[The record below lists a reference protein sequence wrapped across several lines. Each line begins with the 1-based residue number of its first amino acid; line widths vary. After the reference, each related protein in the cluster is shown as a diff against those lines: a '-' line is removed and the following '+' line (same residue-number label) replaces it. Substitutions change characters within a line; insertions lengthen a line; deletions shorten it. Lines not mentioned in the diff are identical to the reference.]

1 MRRLS
6 AFIVLLLL
14 CCSGELSAQST
25 NASVTGYVTDPNKAV
40 IVGAKIIVINVDTNV
55 RYEATTNNV
64 GSYDV
69 NEISPGPYRIEV
81 EKLGFKTVVQSNL
94 ILHVQDRA
102 AFNFEMAIGS
112 LSEIV
117 TVETGGLVINT
128 TDGTVGTVIDRK
140 FVENIPLN
148 GRSFQD
154 LISLTP
160 GVVSQPPQMATD
172 TGIGNSGDF
181 SVNGQRT
188 EANYYTV
195 DGVSANSSAGSGNG
209 GPSKAS
215 GGNLPSST
223 VLGTTQSL
231 ISVDALQEFRV
242 QSSSY
247 SAEYGRTPGGQFS
260 LVTRSGANDFHGSAF
275 DYLRNEAFDANNWF
289 NNYFGQAKQVL
300 RQNDFG
306 GTLGGPVR
314 IPVLYNGKDKT
325 FFFVSYEGLRLTL
338 PQAAAIQYVPD
349 TYMREQAPAVLQPIL
364 NAFPVQNGL
373 DYGTAA
379 APSLA
384 QFIKGYSIPSSVD
397 SVSVRIDEVF
407 SPKLTFFF
415 RYGGTPSSTSTRSL
429 STVSTIESQSRTYT
443 GGMTNQVS
451 PVFTNQFRIGR
462 AENTA
467 SGSSSLDSF
476 GGAVPVDL
484 AGAFGVTASPE
495 ASPAFVIYLPG
506 VGESFL
512 GIGSSKNESHQ
523 WNVVDV
529 ADYSLG
535 KHLLKFGADY
545 RRITSTL
552 TPATPN
558 LEGFYES
565 AQSVLANR
573 ADLMFVL
580 KSLRATPIFNQSALF
595 VQDEWHVASRL
606 NFSFGLRWE
615 VNPAPTGAHGND
627 AYTLRGNISQPS
639 TLNVAPLGTPLWN
652 TSWFNFAPRFGVA
665 WKVRD
670 KLGWETVLRGGGG
683 VFFDSN
689 NQTASYAFGGLGFS
703 GQGLYSSS
711 PLPLSASQLD
721 VSTAVIPPYTNVAY
735 AFPEHLQLPYT
746 LEWNVSVQQSLG
758 KAQALTVSYI
768 GADGRRLQ
776 GEQELLAGSFN
787 PNFQTI
793 VYIDSGLT
801 SNYNALQVQLQR
813 NVSRGINA
821 LASYTYSHSID
832 FGSNYA
838 ALPFTRGNSDFD
850 LRHSFSAGATWD
862 LPRVSAGRFVD
873 TIINNWG
880 VDGRLTARSGF
891 PISIAGNNL
900 IDPVTGSLTQGTVN
914 IVPNVPVYLYGSQY
928 PGGRAINAAAFS
940 LPPGTQ
946 NGDAPRNF
954 VRGFGE
960 LQMNMAV
967 RRDFPIS
974 ERARLQ
980 FRADAFNILNRPNF
994 GYVDAQLGDAAFGL
1008 ATQMLNQ
1015 SLATVAPQYQQ
1026 GGPRSMQFSLKLL
1039 F

>member
-1 MRRLS
+1 MRKLS
-6 AFIVLLLL
+6 AFIAVLLL
-14 CCSGELSAQST
+14 CCCGELCAQST
-25 NASVTGYVTDPNKAV
+25 NASVTGYVTDPSKAA

-81 EKLGFKTVVQSNL
+81 EKPGFKIVVQSNL

-112 LSEIV
+112 VSEIV
-117 TVETGGLVINT
+117 TVESGTLVINT

-160 GVVSQPPQMATD
+160 GVVSQPPQLATD

-195 DGVSANSSAGSGNG
+195 DGVSANSSAGNGSG

-215 GGNLPSST
+215 GGSLPSST

-260 LVTRSGANDFHGSAF
+260 LLTRSGTNDFHGSAF

-306 GTLGGPVR
+306 GTFGGPVR
-314 IPVLYNGKDKT
+314 IPALYDGKDKT

-349 TYMREQAPAVLQPIL
+349 TYMREQAPSVLQPIL

-373 DYGTAA
+373 DYGTPA

-384 QFIKGYSIPSSVD
+384 QFIEGYSIPSSVD
-397 SVSVRIDEVF
+397 SVSVRIDQVF

-415 RYGGTPSSTSTRSL
+415 RYGGTPSSTSTRVLAS
-429 STVSTIESQSRTYT
+429 VSTIESETRTYT

-451 PVFTNQFRIGR
+451 PVFTNQLRIGR
-462 AENTA
+462 AENAA
-467 SGSSSLDSF
+467 SGRSRLDSF

-484 AGAFGVTASPE
+484 AGAFGLTASPE

-512 GIGSSKNESHQ
+512 GIGGSKNESHQ

-552 TPATPN
+552 TPGTPN

-565 AQSVLANR
+565 AQSVLANS

-580 KSLRATPIFNQSALF
+580 KSLRATPIFNQTALF

-606 NFSFGLRWE
+606 NLSFGLRWE
-615 VNPAPTGAHGND
+615 VDPAPTGARGND
-627 AYTLRGNISQPS
+627 AYTLRGDISQPS
-639 TLNVAPLGTPLWN
+639 TLSVAPLGTPLWN
-652 TSWFNFAPRFGVA
+652 TSWFNFAPRFGAA
-665 WKVRD
+665 WKVRE

-689 NQTASYAFGGLGFS
+689 DQTASYAFGGLGFS
-703 GQGLYSSS
+703 GQGLYFSS

-746 LEWNVSVQQSLG
+746 LEWNLSVQQSLG
-758 KAQALTVSYI
+758 RAQALTVSYL

-776 GEQELLAGSFN
+776 GEQELLAGSLN

-801 SNYNALQVQLQR
+801 SNYNALQVQFQR
-813 NVSRGINA
+813 NVSHGINA

-862 LPRVSAGRFVD
+862 LPRASVGRFAD
-873 TIINNWG
+873 AIINNWG

-928 PGGRAINAAAFS
+928 PGGRAINPAAFS

-946 NGDAPRNF
+946 NGDAPRNSF
-954 VRGFGE
+954 RGFGE

-974 ERARLQ
+974 ERTRLQ
-980 FRADAFNILNRPNF
+980 FRADAFNVFNHPNF
-994 GYVDAQLGDAAFGL
+994 GYVDAQLGDATFGI
-1008 ATQMLNQ
+1008 ASQMLNQ

>member
-1 MRRLS
+1 MRKL
-6 AFIVLLLL
+6 FGFIIVLLF
-14 CCSGELSAQST
+14 CCRGELCAQST

-55 RYEATTNNV
+55 RNEATTNNV

-112 LSEIV
+112 VSEIV
-117 TVETGGLVINT
+117 TVETGALVINT

-160 GVVSQPPQMATD
+160 GVVSQSPQLATD

-195 DGVSANSSAGSGNG
+195 DGVSANSSAGNGSG

-260 LVTRSGANDFHGSAF
+260 LLTRSGTNDFHGSAF

-306 GTLGGPVR
+306 GTLGGPAR
-314 IPVLYNGKDKT
+314 IPALYNGKDKT

-338 PQAAAIQYVPD
+338 PQAAAVQYVPD
-349 TYMREQAPAVLQPIL
+349 SYMREHAPAVLQPIL
-364 NAFPVQNGL
+364 NAFPLQNGL

-397 SVSVRIDEVF
+397 SVSVRIDEAF

-415 RYGGTPSSTSTRSL
+415 RYGGTPSSTSTQSL
-429 STVSTIESQSRTYT
+429 STVSTIKTQARTYT

-451 PVFTNQFRIGR
+451 PVFTNQLRIGR

-467 SGSSSLDSF
+467 AVVSTLDSF
-476 GGAVPVDL
+476 GGAASVDL
-484 AGAFGVTASPE
+484 AGAFGLTAFPESSPG
-495 ASPAFVIYLPG
+495 FFIYLPG
-506 VGESFL
+506 VGGSFL
-512 GIGSSKNESHQ
+512 GRGSSSNESHQ

-529 ADYSLG
+529 VDYSLG

-545 RRITSTL
+545 RRISSSL
-552 TPATPN
+552 TPGTPN
-558 LEGFYES
+558 VEAFYQS
-565 AQSVLANR
+565 AQSVQANS
-573 ADLMFVL
+573 ADFVFVQ
-580 KSLRATPIFNQSALF
+580 KSLKATPIFNQTALF
-595 VQDEWHVASRL
+595 VQDEWRVTSRL
-606 NFSFGLRWE
+606 NLSFGLRWE
-615 VNPAPTGAHGND
+615 VDPAPTGAHGND
-627 AYTLRGNISQPS
+627 AYTLRGDISQPA
-639 TLNVAPLGTPLWN
+639 TLTVAPLGTPLWN
-652 TSWFNFAPRFGVA
+652 TTWFNFAPRFGVA

-689 NQTASYAFGGLGFS
+689 NQTASYAFGGLGFA
-703 GQGLYSSS
+703 GQGFYSSS
-711 PLPLSASQLD
+711 PLPLSASQLNI
-721 VSTAVIPPYTNVAY
+721 STAVTPPYTNVAY

-758 KAQALTVSYI
+758 KAQALTVSYV

-776 GEQELLAGSFN
+776 GEQELVVGSLN
-787 PNFQTI
+787 PNFRTI

-891 PISIAGNNL
+891 PISIAGSNL

-914 IVPNVPVYLYGSQY
+914 IVPNVPAYLYGSQY
-928 PGGRAINAAAFS
+928 PGGRAINPAAFS

-946 NGDAPRNF
+946 NGDAPRNSF
-954 VRGFGE
+954 RGFGE

-974 ERARLQ
+974 ERTRLQ
-980 FRADAFNILNRPNF
+980 FRADAFNIFNHPNF
-994 GYVDAQLGDAAFGL
+994 GYVDAQLGDATFGL
-1008 ATQMLNQ
+1008 ASQMLNQ